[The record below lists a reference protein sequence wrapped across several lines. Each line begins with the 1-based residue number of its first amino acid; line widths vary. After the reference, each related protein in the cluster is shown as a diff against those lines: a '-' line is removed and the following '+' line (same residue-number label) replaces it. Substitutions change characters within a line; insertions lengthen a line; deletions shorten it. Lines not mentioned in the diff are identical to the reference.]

1 MNVFACSPTSRP
13 DLPIYFFARF
23 LFSPA
28 YLSKV
33 GAPLALNLYT
43 AVSNPITLQGR
54 IALCQGALSHVDCRP
69 ALEALQMPYII
80 VASSKDGLVKPSH
93 VAVLVESRGGEVRS
107 IKRALS
113 ERSRA
118 VVVWLRAGHE
128 VFQEAR
134 KPMVNLFEQLA
145 TGYHER
151 NDVAFLPLVPD
162 DATGEGNRMSVGM
175 IASEAARSRAAA
187 LAAETSALQ
196 TMNAA
201 SAAAANTVDPLKAVP
216 GGKPPSQTFEDKF
229 LDNAVSTMRNAAAT
243 SGFAP
248 NPVDARGGLARSPR
262 GTGPGSPIMAGSL
275 GAPTQQ
281 VGDVPSALLESP
293 GVPRSVLDYKVP
305 ATAARPP
312 AGFAAS
318 GAAPGGGTAS
328 FNSSQLQKNLL
339 LDPTSSKFS
348 KRDKLLKKKD
358 GHAPAADSSAQL
370 PEVKEY
376 MSWRVKRNKRRL
388 QRIEACAI
396 TIQRAWRA
404 YLTRTLVSRMR
415 QQRAALDLQRWT
427 RGCFGRAKAKHRK
440 KQRWAV
446 LVLQRC
452 WRGYSGRAL
461 SDKMKR
467 EKAAAERIQR
477 MYRGFKARR
486 FINLVRGKKKSA
498 AIIIQSAW
506 RRFLSLRNA
515 WKLREQRNAA
525 LHIQRVWRG
534 FLGRAR
540 AHKESDRYLFAK
552 SQSQGIEFGRQ
563 MLMEHK
569 LHGTRLQ
576 SEVALLTKEKLSTEE
591 KIEAVLAEIATFEQ
605 GVRSLEREMVELSR
619 AEAEAAGTLDDDAKI
634 ELRENKV
641 RLDREFAAMLVKIAD
656 RRETLSALETKLQ
669 QLDRAR
675 SAKREEL
682 KDLERKLVVLLE
694 TQQNELAAIRM
705 RQERRQE
712 NMVEDAVTAV
722 NAVLQGRD
730 PGAPGDK
737 YITDG
742 QGGTRSRGMLADG
755 SAGTVGSLPMTGGA
769 FSSPGGTSGGAGRT
783 IGGGGGG
790 GGTVAL
796 SSTAGGVGG
805 GGGGVGGPTP
815 QQRAEAQ
822 ALMASTETMMKFGF
836 MSMSLT

>member
-13 DLPIYFFARF
+13 DLPVYFFARF

-107 IKRALS
+107 IKRALT

-201 SAAAANTVDPLKAVP
+201 AAAAANTVDSLKAIP
-216 GGKPPSQTFEDKF
+216 GGKPPAQIFEDKF

-243 SGFAP
+243 SGFTP

-281 VGDVPSALLESP
+281 VGDVPAALLESP

-305 ATAARPP
+305 ANAPRPP
-312 AGFAAS
+312 AGAAAS
-318 GAAPGGGTAS
+318 SGSAMT
-328 FNSSQLQKNLL
+328 SSAQLHKKLM
-339 LDPTSSKFS
+339 LDPCVRRIKVHPVRATARDLAIVCNPPLTPLPPFFSTSSNFS
-348 KRDKLLKKKD
+348 KRDKLLKKHD
-358 GHAPAADSSAQL
+358 GGGPSSDSALL

-376 MSWRVKRNKRRL
+376 MGWRVKRNKRRL

-415 QQRAALDLQRWT
+415 QQRAALDVQRWT

-452 WRGYSGRAL
+452 WRGFSGRAL

-467 EKAAAERIQR
+467 EKVAAERIQR

-486 FINLVRGKKKSA
+486 FISLVRHKAVCSA
-498 AIIIQSAW
+498 RSC
-506 RRFLSLRNA
+506 
-515 WKLREQRNAA
+515 
-525 LHIQRVWRG
+525 
-534 FLGRAR
+534 
-540 AHKESDRYLFAK
+540 
-552 SQSQGIEFGRQ
+552 
-563 MLMEHK
+563 M
-569 LHGTRLQ
+569 
-576 SEVALLTKEKLSTEE
+576 
-591 KIEAVLAEIATFEQ
+591 
-605 GVRSLEREMVELSR
+605 VRDN
-619 AEAEAAGTLDDDAKI
+619 AEAHPPFPPTLP
-634 ELRENKV
+634 L
-641 RLDREFAAMLVKIAD
+641 
-656 RRETLSALETKLQ
+656 
-669 QLDRAR
+669 
-675 SAKREEL
+675 
-682 KDLERKLVVLLE
+682 
-694 TQQNELAAIRM
+694 
-705 RQERRQE
+705 
-712 NMVEDAVTAV
+712 
-722 NAVLQGRD
+722 
-730 PGAPGDK
+730 
-737 YITDG
+737 
-742 QGGTRSRGMLADG
+742 
-755 SAGTVGSLPMTGGA
+755 
-769 FSSPGGTSGGAGRT
+769 
-783 IGGGGGG
+783 
-790 GGTVAL
+790 L
-796 SSTAGGVGG
+796 SSI
-805 GGGGVGGPTP
+805 
-815 QQRAEAQ
+815 
-822 ALMASTETMMKFGF
+822 
-836 MSMSLT
+836 